1 MDINQLIR
9 FQAAARCQ
17 NLTKAASELYMTQS
31 TLSKSIQQLESEL
44 GIQLFNRGG
53 KTLTLNR
60 AGEVVLKFAE
70 QMIDLSEMMKRALE
84 DLNAVEP
91 HPIKLATVRPLIAH
105 HLFPQIV
112 VQHPEIQ
119 LSTKLV
125 KLTKSEA
132 VNMLNLG
139 VFDILFS
146 NYPVDGENIISLL
159 HSEEKM
165 YLSVPESSPLAS
177 SNTIKKEDFADLTIP
192 ATQYSYDTMLKPLSD
207 ELKEQGISFNIIMT
221 DDVATVNYL
230 QRIADIP
237 SVTTDVAWSLNRLPN
252 RTIIEIEGV
261 PLRKNYVNF
270 LNNCSYRVQ
279 FVVKLLM
286 KEYRDFSNCHGSNS
300 SY

>member
-91 HPIKLATVRPLIAH
+91 LPIKLATVRPLIAH

-261 PLRKNYVNF
+261 PLRKNYINF

-286 KEYRDFSNCHGSNS
+286 KEYRDFSNCHESNS